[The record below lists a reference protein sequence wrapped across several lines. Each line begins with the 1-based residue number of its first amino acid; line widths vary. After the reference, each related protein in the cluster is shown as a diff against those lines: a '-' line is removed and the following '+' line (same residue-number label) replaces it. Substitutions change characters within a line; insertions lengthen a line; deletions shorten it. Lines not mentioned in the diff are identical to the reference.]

1 MEADTQIPRILGKMD
16 FNYFDLYKDDND
28 TSIAPDINE
37 PSQIRDEMS
46 QLMDI
51 ASKIGSYRWSYKED
65 FANAPDNE
73 EHIGIVAQQLLQV
86 PGLEAAVSEDPE
98 TGVLKVDT
106 QYVALAALG
115 LVAALARYVGLQGE
129 NKVNGETDTELSGE
143 LPDTTTTEESLPEEF
158 QGTEQETDTETEGGT
173 DDRLSGLGQLQADG
187 SSELVGDTT
196 STGSN

>member
-1 MEADTQIPRILGKMD
+1 MD

-158 QGTEQETDTETEGGT
+158 QGTEQETDTETEGET